1 MEDVLWEAVH
11 EALEPVIYK
20 EKHWEGN
27 KIIKRICDYFRKAA
41 KTLDYESHWLDV
53 VNNYVDSA
61 FGSIFQALGDRH
73 WLGEVDFVFVV
84 DAGIRECFP
93 DHVVGGVPVIEFE
106 RGVLNAHDRP
116 IYLKPW

>member
-11 EALEPVIYK
+11 DALEPVIHK
-20 EKHWEGN
+20 EKQWEGH
-27 KIIKRICDYFRKAA
+27 KLIKRICDYFRKAA
-41 KTLDYESHWLDV
+41 KTLDYETTWMDV

-93 DHVVGGVPVIEFE
+93 DHVVGGVPVLEFE
-106 RGVLNAHDRP
+106 RGVLKAHDRQA
-116 IYLKPW
+116 